1 MSKELIA
8 CIVEGG
14 AERAIIDLLLDNCCL
29 CFDREDLLDA
39 DLLLDKA
46 ARNAKTF
53 QRRYLSRGYSLPIK
67 VYRILDNPK
76 SDRFV
81 LDEMYREKVSVI
93 NVVTSPEIEMLII
106 YAEGAYEDYLK
117 KRMKPS
123 DYCKSVLKMPRVKE
137 YEYVK
142 DYFSD
147 IDKLLGALEEYKRCT
162 KKRKGE
168 LTIFDLVKEK

>member
-1 MSKELIA
+1 
-8 CIVEGG
+8 
-14 AERAIIDLLLDNCCL
+14 
-29 CFDREDLLDA
+29 
-39 DLLLDKA
+39 
-46 ARNAKTF
+46 
-53 QRRYLSRGYSLPIK
+53 
-67 VYRILDNPK
+67 
-76 SDRFV
+76 
-81 LDEMYREKVSVI
+81 
-93 NVVTSPEIEMLII
+93 MLII

-168 LTIFDLVKEK
+168 LTIFDLVK

>member
-1 MSKELIA
+1 M
-8 CIVEGG
+8 
-14 AERAIIDLLLDNCCL
+14 
-29 CFDREDLLDA
+29 
-39 DLLLDKA
+39 
-46 ARNAKTF
+46 
-53 QRRYLSRGYSLPIK
+53 PIK

-106 YAEGAYEDYLK
+106 YADGAYEDYLK

-123 DYCKSVLKMPRVKE
+123 DYCKSILKMSRVKE
-137 YEYVK
+137 YEYVR
-142 DYFSD
+142 DYFCD